1 MFWLSVWS
9 WSVFDLF
16 LTSVSAVELAVCVA
30 VLGPEVT
37 LPPAMVTGTF
47 AFTAFWSLLA
57 IPAATCFVSA
67 CWIPTWNPPAPPQP
81 ALQEPLPPM
90 FWF

>member
-1 MFWLSVWS
+1 L
-9 WSVFDLF
+9 
-16 LTSVSAVELAVCVA
+16 
-30 VLGPEVT
+30 
-37 LPPAMVTGTF
+37 

-57 IPAATCFVSA
+57 IPAAICFVSA

-90 FWF
+90 FWFCVWS